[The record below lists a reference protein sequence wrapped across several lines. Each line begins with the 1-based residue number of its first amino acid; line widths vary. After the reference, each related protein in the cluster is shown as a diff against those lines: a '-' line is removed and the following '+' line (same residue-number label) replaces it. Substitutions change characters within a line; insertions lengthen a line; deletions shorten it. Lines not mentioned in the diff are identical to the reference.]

1 MDNYSVFLWSFFIG
15 LLYFGLITLF
25 VLKFRF
31 KYIYGMILPLL
42 IVLFFFVLTIYSGQ
56 VSTNGWEGLAY
67 LILTILAFCIL
78 LGYLSGWLFVALVK
92 RAKK

>member
-1 MDNYSVFLWSFFIG
+1 MDNYSIFLWAFLIG
-15 LLYFGLITLF
+15 LAYFGFISIF
-25 VLKFRF
+25 VHLFRF
-31 KYIYGMILPLL
+31 KYVYGLILPLL
-42 IVLFFFVLTIYSGQ
+42 IVLFLFVMTVISR

-78 LGYLSGWLFVALVK
+78 IGYLSGWLFVALVK